1 VRKELLHGRFEELAA
16 REPGRTAL
24 VYAPEPG
31 VPRLELTYSELN
43 RRANQLARR
52 LREMGVGPEQRVAVS
67 VDRTPGMVVALLAI
81 LKAGGAYAPLDP
93 AYPRERLALLLEDT
107 HRGLTSPVLL
117 TQRHLLSNLPEPSS
131 CTRVLFLEK
140 EDSGEGADDSFDS
153 EAGSGNLAYLIFTS
167 GSTGRPKAVAIEHR
181 SAVAMVDWAR
191 GVFPPESLAG
201 VFASTSIN
209 FDLSVFEL
217 FVPLSLGGKIIL
229 GENALALARFS
240 AAAASEVTL
249 INTVPSAMAELLR
262 MNAMNPILPSVQV
275 VNLAGEPLRGVLAE
289 RIHALGTVEHLWN
302 LYGPSE
308 DTTYSTYA
316 EILPGSGEPS
326 IGRPLEGTSAY
337 VLDEQGRRIEGQPEP
352 GELLLAGAGLAR
364 GYLNRPELTAERFVP
379 DPFSAVRGE
388 RAYRTGDLVRWRP
401 DGELDYLGRID
412 HQVKIRGFRVELGEI
427 EAVLVSHPAVRD
439 TAVLAREDTP
449 GEKRLVAYVVPE
461 TPLTPPTPGTLLG
474 FLATRLPDPMLP
486 AAFVLLD
493 VMPLNPNGK
502 IDRGAL
508 VRIEPAYDRNRDRGG
523 REYVA
528 PQDPVQSALASIWA
542 EALGVERIGI
552 EDPFLELGGHSLL
565 GTRILLK
572 AREVFGVEV
581 PLRALFEA
589 STVKALAVR
598 IESGEPSQP
607 LTPIPWLPR
616 TGSVPQSYAQERLWF
631 LNQML
636 ENRAVCHMPYSV
648 RFEGDLDEPA
658 LERALQEIVRRH
670 EVLRTVFRQTDEG
683 ALQTVLPFEPIPLTR
698 TDLTGDAFARLSEV
712 ETRRPFDLERGP
724 VIRCELVRLGARE
737 HILLLNLHHIV
748 ADGWSMDVLARELV
762 ALYRGEPLPE
772 LPIQY
777 ADFSVWHREWLES
790 GVVERQA
797 AWWKET
803 LDGVP
808 KLLELP
814 LDRPRPPFQSF
825 RGTRI
830 RVALPRD
837 VDRPLRDLS
846 ARRGATPF
854 MALLAGFQ
862 ALFHRYSGQEDM
874 LVATPIANRLR
885 PEIEPL
891 IGFFTNTLVLRGRP
905 SEEVPFEAL
914 LEQARTTA
922 LGAYTHQDLPFD
934 KLVEELRVERSLS
947 HNTLAQAA
955 VTIQMPLP
963 RFSLPGLRVMVEE
976 RHPGATP
983 FDLFLALFEES
994 SEEKAG
1000 LAGFLEYSSDLFDA
1014 ATVERLAGQLA
1025 NLLRG
1030 AGSRPELPIA
1040 DLPLI
1045 SDAER
1050 EQLVATWND
1059 TATDYPRHALIH
1071 ELFAEQVRRAPD
1083 AEAMRSASGSM
1094 TYIELDARA
1103 EALAGRLRAAGI
1115 GPDRLV
1121 AFFLERSPEQIV
1133 ALLAILKAGGAY
1145 VPLDPSWPADRL
1157 AFVLSETAAPVVV
1170 TCGELRDR
1178 LADGG
1183 ARVLLIEESGPGL
1196 AHGPRPEQSDSDNLA
1211 FVLFTSGSTGRP
1223 KGVAVTHRNVAR
1235 LLKENWFADFRPGD
1249 VVLQFAPLAFDAS
1262 TLEVWGPL
1270 LSGGTIV
1277 VPPPHALS
1285 LDELGDAF
1293 LREKVTVLWLT
1304 AGLFHQMVE
1313 ARLDSFRGLRFL
1325 MAGGDVLSPPHV
1337 DRVLREIPGLVL
1349 MNGYGP
1355 TESTTFT
1362 TGHLMTGPPGA
1373 DGALPIGRPISNT
1386 QVYLLDRGLRLVP
1399 SGGLGELCIG
1409 GDGLARCYLNRPDLT
1424 AERFVPDPIGP
1435 PGGRLYRT
1443 GDLARYGHTGEIEFL
1458 GRIDQQVKI
1467 RGFRIEPGEIET
1479 TLCEHPAVG
1488 EASVVVQGEGA
1499 DKRLVAFLVGSETD
1513 LRPFLEKRLP
1523 AYMVPSAFAWLE
1535 ALPLNASGKVDRRV
1549 LAQTALMMN
1558 ERDLSAIS
1566 EPRTP
1571 TEEIVAGILAELLKR
1586 DRVGVD
1592 DDFFQL
1598 GGHSLLA
1605 TRLVS
1610 RLSTELGVRLS
1621 LRTVFE
1627 SPTVAGLA
1635 AALESSLAGERGID
1649 LPPILPHHHPSG
1661 EPMPP
1666 IPLSFAQERFW
1677 FLYQLDPASPMYN
1690 ISLSVRLTGRLSVP
1704 AMRAALQE
1712 IVRRHEILRTAYV
1725 SENSRAVQR
1734 VLPASRVSLAV
1745 ADLRGVP
1752 EAAREAEAV
1761 RLAKE
1766 EERLPY
1772 RLEEG
1777 RVTRFRLLRLDEKT
1791 WILILSVHH
1800 IASDGWSTS
1809 VLLNELADLYGARVE
1824 DRDLTLPELAVQ
1836 YSDVATWQR
1845 ERLQGE
1851 VLERL
1856 LAWWRETL
1864 AGAPERIELP
1874 TDRPRTAVASHR
1886 GATRN
1891 LALPAA
1897 VLERAQTLS
1906 RRLGATLFMTLLACF
1921 ETVLHRVTGQD
1932 DLLVGTPVAGRG
1944 RAETEPL
1951 IGCFINTLVLRSRSE
1966 SGTFRDLVKRVRAV
1980 ALGAYVH
1987 QDLPFEKLVE
1997 SLQVAR
2003 SLDRNPLFQVMF
2015 GLHSA
2020 PLEEPALP
2028 GLVLSLL
2035 DRDSDVSLFEVT
2047 LGLGEFRGEL
2057 LGGFQYSADLFDPST
2072 IERWSEHFRV
2082 ILEAAM
2088 DDPDHLVRD
2097 LPRIP
2102 EPERRQLLA
2111 EPPSEAP
2118 SQEDE
2123 ARRKEEQMEG
2133 LRNRVATREG
2143 ELSERRSGLSDQ
2155 KRAALAKLMKSK
2167 SAKLQSAEEA
2177 ARLTIP
2183 KRQGTG
2189 PALLS
2194 FGQERLW
2201 FLDRLELG
2209 TNLYNVTIAL
2219 RLDGRLDPDAFQR
2232 SLDEVVRRHEVLR
2245 TVFPEIDGGPKQVIL
2260 PPASLS
2266 LRQAD
2271 LRHVPADRRL
2281 AEVRTLVE
2289 QHDKM
2294 SFDLARGPVVR
2305 GVLARLEEDSRALV
2319 LTFHHI
2325 VCDGLSFNVLVRELG
2340 TLYNAFSQSRPSP
2353 LPELPIQYADY
2364 AEWQRERLQGESLAA
2379 QIDWWKSEL
2388 DGAPTN
2394 LELPTDSPRPPV
2406 PTSRGA
2412 GTWMSFPVELGSAVA
2427 ALRQKEGATSFM
2439 LLLAGFQA
2447 LLGRYTGQDDLLIGS
2462 PVADRPR
2469 QETEALIGFFVNTLV
2484 LRGRLSGPPGFR
2496 ALLARTR
2503 ENVLGAFAH
2512 QDLPFEKL
2520 VDEMGEGRD
2529 LSRTPLFQVSFSVQT
2544 AAAPG
2549 SAGMELPGLT
2559 LAPIEFEVTSAKFE
2573 LSVGLEEKPS
2583 GAIDAGIQF
2592 NADLFEAATAERLL
2606 RHYGVLLEGAL
2617 AEPDR
2622 GLEDLP
2628 LLTRDERRQ
2637 IQEEWAGRSVP
2648 FEDVRI
2654 HRLFQEQAARDPEA
2668 LAVVSDQSR
2677 ITYGELDQGAERLAA
2692 RLRGLGVGPETV
2704 VAVCLERSPE
2714 QVLAVLAVLKAGGA
2728 YLPLDPSNPAER
2740 LLYTLRD
2747 SGALAVLTREELARD
2762 LEPLPIP
2769 AICLDRDVAGAQHA
2783 VPLRSRDRVA
2793 GESLAYVIY
2802 TSGST
2807 GNPKGTEL
2815 RHSGLANLV
2824 DWHRRAYGL
2833 APDDRCA
2840 LLAGPGFDAS
2850 VWEIWP
2856 ALASGASLHVP
2867 PADIVASPPDLWAWM
2882 AKEGITVTFLPTPLA
2897 EAVMAEPVPERL
2909 ALRTIL
2915 TGGDRLL
2922 RRPRP
2927 EHPFTLVNHYGPTES
2942 TVVTNATEVGREG
2955 DRPPSIGRSIDNIRV
2970 FVVDRAFRP
2979 VPVGVPGELCVAG
2992 AGLARGYRHRPELT
3006 AAAFVPDPFGAPG
3019 GRLYRTGDLVRWL
3032 PDGDVEFL
3040 GRIDHQIKIRGFR
3053 IELGEIEAALVALP
3067 EVREAVVLVDQA
3079 AGENGEKHLVGF
3091 LTPREGESL
3100 PGLHALREALSARL
3114 PSYMVPSAF
3123 VALASM
3129 PLNASGKVDRKALA
3143 RTKPEPGPEGPE
3155 EKMEAVH
3162 LTPTQEMLAGIWSE
3176 LLGMERIRPSD
3187 DFFDLGGHSLLATRL
3202 VSRLREAF
3210 GVELPLRAVFQ
3221 TPRLDALARRVE
3233 EALHEA
3239 EGIGGIATPP
3249 ILPLSPEERG
3259 PWPPLSFAQERLWFL
3274 DRLEPGG
3281 VLYNVPS
3288 ALSATG
3294 RLDVAALEAAL
3305 NEIVRRHESLR
3316 TTFDQHEGQPF
3327 QAVAPELRVPVPVV
3341 DLTALPEERREAEGQ
3356 LALEA
3361 EAALPFDLLRG
3372 PLLRAML
3379 VRVGGDDW
3387 AMLLNMHHIVS
3398 DGWSVGVLTAEV
3410 AALYRAFLEGRPTPL
3425 PSLPVQ
3431 YADYAVWQRQWLR
3444 GDVLEAQT
3452 AYWRERLQGV
3462 RTVLDLPTDRP
3473 RPPVQSFRGGHRP
3486 VRLPAPVTQALRAV
3500 ARESRATLFMTLL
3513 AGLQAILH
3521 RYTGQEDIL
3530 VGSPVA
3536 NRTRSEVEG
3545 LIGFFVNALVL
3556 RGEFRSPAP
3565 QGITFRELL
3574 GRVRTA
3580 ALGAYAHQDLPFER
3594 LVDELKIERSLARNP
3609 VFQVVFTFNTPS
3621 RPLEL
3626 PGLVLAPLGTEGAS
3640 AKVDLLL
3647 GINEPE
3653 TGRSDTLEGSWEYS
3667 ADLFDPSTLDRLSD
3681 HMAILL
3687 RVAAEDQDRPLS
3699 ELPLLTASERDQILV
3714 QWNDTETLAADCCL
3728 HHLFEEWAER
3738 RPEAPAVIFDERTM
3752 TYGELDA
3759 RSERLAA
3766 RLRSLGIGGIGGIGP
3781 EELVGISLERGI
3793 ERIVAVLGVF
3803 KAGGAYI
3810 PLDPSH
3816 PRERL
3821 SWMLEDSRAR
3831 VLITESR
3838 LLDALPD
3845 HGAEVVCLDR
3855 DDWETS
3861 WDGQRVAGSV
3871 GLDHLA
3877 YVIYT
3882 SGSTGR
3888 PNGVLVRHGSAVNL
3902 IRRAVDHFGVGPE
3915 SRLLQSV
3922 SFSFDASVLE
3932 TWTALSS
3939 GAALCVVTQE
3949 TLLSGDALAAAIRRD
3964 GVTTAVLTPSVLNT
3978 LPQEDLPTLEVV
3990 SVGGESCPGEL
4001 ASRWSPPGSILR
4013 RLLNCYGPT
4022 ETTIYTTVHV
4032 CSGVYRKEPPIGRPV
4047 GGTRAYV
4054 LDFHGQPAPVG
4065 VPGAL
4070 WIGGTGL
4077 ARGYLNRP
4085 ELTAERFAPDPFG
4098 TQGERLYRTGD
4109 LARWNADGELEF
4121 LGRIDRQVKIR
4132 GLRIELGEIEAALGS
4147 HPRLR
4152 EYAVLVRD
4160 DGRGGKRLAGFV
4172 VPAPPVKG
4180 EEDLPPL
4187 TAQGLRDHLR
4197 GRLPDYMVPGS
4208 FTFLEALPRTPTDK
4222 IDRDALLG
4230 LDLASDD
4237 LLGVARV
4244 EPRDIVELELVWIW
4258 QEILGV
4264 PHVGVRDN
4272 FFEAGG
4278 HSLLAVR
4285 LMAQIHQR
4293 FGRELPL
4300 SILFQG
4306 GTVEEMATRIRG
4318 EATSEVPS
4326 SLVPIQP
4333 AGSRPPLF
4341 CVHPAGG
4348 DVLCFAALARHLG
4361 PDQPFYGFQSRGL
4374 TGSEAPLA
4382 RIEDMAV
4389 HYIEEMRRAQPQGP
4403 YRLGGWSL
4411 GGVVAFEMARQLRE
4425 QGDQVALLAILDS
4438 VPDLTAEAAG
4448 FQTDIDFLLDM
4459 AAYVE
4464 SLWGKNL
4471 GLTREDLEG
4480 MAPEAQLE
4488 ALVERLRGADF
4499 LPPGA
4504 GVEQLARILR
4514 VYKANANAAGV
4525 YEPRPYPGSLT
4536 LIRAADMPP
4545 PPPGSEGPLSEPDL
4559 GWSRVVEG
4567 SVEVLPVPGRHLTIL
4582 AEPYVEGL
4590 ARELEECLSKAGE
4603 TR

>member
-1 VRKELLHGRFEELAA
+1 MAMVQEAAAGPHPAQSAAVSGELLHGRFEELAA

-31 VPRLELTYSELN
+31 ASRLELTYAELN
-43 RRANQLARR
+43 RRANRLARR
-52 LREMGVGPEQRVAVS
+52 LRELGVGPEQRVAVS

-93 AYPRERLALLLEDT
+93 AYPRDRLALLLEDA
-107 HRGLTSPVLL
+107 HRGLSSPVLL
-117 TQRHLLSNLPEPSS
+117 TRRHLAANLPEPPPG
-131 CTRVLFLEK
+131 TRVLFLED
-140 EDSGEGADDSFDS
+140 EDREGGPDENLQSGAT
-153 EAGSGNLAYLIFTS
+153 SGNLAYLIFTS
-167 GSTGRPKAVAIEHR
+167 GSTGRPKAVAIGHR

-217 FVPLSLGGKIIL
+217 FVPLSLGGRVIL
-229 GENALALARFS
+229 GENALALARTP
-240 AAAASEVTL
+240 AASEVTL

-262 MNAMNPILPSVQV
+262 MNVVPPSVQV

-289 RIHALGTVEHLWN
+289 RIHALGTVGHLWN

-316 EILPGSGEPS
+316 EVLPGSGEPS

-337 VLDEQGRRIEGQPEP
+337 VLDERGRRIGEAGEP
-352 GELLLAGAGLAR
+352 GELLLAGSGLAR

-379 DPFSAVRGE
+379 DPFSTVPGE

-412 HQVKIRGFRVELGEI
+412 HQVKIRGFRIELGEI
-427 EAVLVSHPAVRD
+427 EAALVSHPAVRD
-439 TAVLAREDTP
+439 TAVVAREDTP
-449 GEKRLVAYVVPE
+449 GEKRLVAYVVSE
-461 TPLTPPTPGTLLG
+461 GEAATQGDLLD
-474 FLATRLPDPMLP
+474 FLAERLPDPMLP
-486 AAFVLLD
+486 AAFVFLD
-493 VMPLNPNGK
+493 DMPLNPNGK

-508 VRIEPAYDRNRDRGG
+508 ARIEPTYDRQHG

-528 PQDPVQSALASIWA
+528 PQDPVQSALAAIWA
-542 EALGVERIGI
+542 EALGTERVGV
-552 EDPFLELGGHSLL
+552 EDPFLEVGGHSLV

-572 AREVFGVEV
+572 VREVFGVEV
-581 PLRALFEA
+581 PLRVLFEA
-589 STVKALAVR
+589 STIKALAAR
-598 IESGEPSQP
+598 IESGEPSAALP
-607 LTPIPWLPR
+607 PIPRLER
-616 TGSVPQSYAQERLWF
+616 TGPVPQSYAQERLWF
-631 LNQML
+631 LSQML
-636 ENRAVCHMPYSV
+636 ENQAVYHMPYAV
-648 RFEGDLDEPA
+648 RFDGDLDEAA

-683 ALQTVLPFEPIPLTR
+683 ALQTVLRFEPAPLTR
-698 TDLTGDAFARLSEV
+698 IDLARDDFARHAADEAS
-712 ETRRPFDLERGP
+712 RPFDLEHGP
-724 VIRCELVRLGARE
+724 VFRYELVRLAPDE
-737 HILLLNLHHIV
+737 HVLLLNLHHIV
-748 ADGWSMDVLARELV
+748 GDGWSMDVMARELV
-762 ALYRGEPLPE
+762 ALYLRGWGEELPE

-777 ADFSVWHREWLES
+777 ADFSVWHRGWLES
-790 GVVERQA
+790 GVVERQV
-797 AWWKET
+797 AWWRET

-814 LDRPRPPFQSF
+814 LDRPRPQLQSF

-830 RVALPRD
+830 RVELPRD
-837 VDRPLRDLS
+837 LDRPLRDLS

-854 MALLAGFQ
+854 MTLVAAFQ
-862 ALFHRYSGQEDM
+862 ALLHRYTGQEDM
-874 LVATPIANRLR
+874 LIGTPIANRLR
-885 PEIEPL
+885 PEVEPL

-905 SEEVPFEAL
+905 SEEIPFEAL
-914 LEQARTTA
+914 LEQARSMA

-934 KLVEELRVERSLS
+934 KLVEELRIERSLS

-955 VTIQMPLP
+955 VTIQVPLP
-963 RFSLPGLRVMVEE
+963 RFSLPGLEVRMEE

-983 FDLFLALFEES
+983 FDLFLALFEE
-994 SEEKAG
+994 ETG
-1000 LAGFLEYSSDLFDA
+1000 LAGFLEYATDLFDA

-1030 AGSRPELPIA
+1030 ACARPELPIA

-1045 SDAER
+1045 GEAER
-1050 EQLVATWND
+1050 EQLVSGWNA
-1059 TATDYPRHALIH
+1059 TATDYPRYALIH
-1071 ELFAEQVRRAPD
+1071 EMFEEQVRRSPD

-1094 TYIELDARA
+1094 TYAELDARA
-1103 EALAGRLRAAGI
+1103 EVLAGRLRSAGI

-1121 AFFLERSPEQIV
+1121 CVFLERSPEQIV
-1133 ALLAILKAGGAY
+1133 ALLATLKAGGAY
-1145 VPLDPSWPADRL
+1145 VPLDPSLPADRI
-1157 AFVLSETAAPVVV
+1157 AFVIADTAPVVV
-1170 TCGELRDR
+1170 TRGDLRGR
-1178 LADGG
+1178 LPEGTSI
-1183 ARVLLIEESGPGL
+1183 LTMEEDGPGL
-1196 AHGPRPEQSDSDNLA
+1196 SHGPRPDSENLA

-1235 LLKENWFADFRPGD
+1235 LLKENWFADFQPGD

-1262 TLEVWGPL
+1262 TLEIWGPL
-1270 LSGGTIV
+1270 LIGGTV
-1277 VPPPHALS
+1277 VMPPPHALS

-1293 LREKVTVLWLT
+1293 LREKVTVMWLT
-1304 AGLFHQMVE
+1304 AGLFHQLVE
-1313 ARLDSFRGLRFL
+1313 ARPDSFRGLRFL

-1337 DRVLREIPGLVL
+1337 DRVLRENPGLVL

-1362 TGHLMTGPPGA
+1362 TGHLMTSPPGA
-1373 DGALPIGRPISNT
+1373 DAAVPIGRPISNT
-1386 QVYLLDRGLRLVP
+1386 RVYLLDRGLRLVP
-1399 SGGLGELCIG
+1399 AGGLGELCIG
-1409 GDGLARCYLNRPDLT
+1409 GDGLARGYLNRPDLT
-1424 AERFVPDPIGP
+1424 AERFVPDPLGP

-1443 GDLARYGHTGEIEFL
+1443 GDLARYRPTGEIEFL

-1479 TLCEHPAVG
+1479 TLCEHPAVA
-1488 EASVVVQGEGA
+1488 EASVVVQGEGS
-1499 DKRLVAFLVGSETD
+1499 DKHLVAFLVGAETD

-1523 AYMVPSAFAWLE
+1523 AYMVPSGFAWLE
-1535 ALPLNASGKVDRRV
+1535 ALPLNANGKVDRRV
-1549 LAQTALMMN
+1549 LAQTALRD
-1558 ERDLSAIS
+1558 ERPGDLI

-1571 TEEIVAGILAELLKR
+1571 TEELVAGILAELLKR
-1586 DRVGVD
+1586 DRIGVD
-1592 DDFFQL
+1592 DDFFDL

-1605 TRLVS
+1605 TRLIS
-1610 RLSTELGVRLS
+1610 RLSNELGVQLS

-1627 SPTVAGLA
+1627 APTVAGLA
-1635 AALESSLAGERGID
+1635 AALDSLLADERGIA
-1649 LPPILPHHHPSG
+1649 LPPILPRPRTG
-1661 EPMPP
+1661 EDL
-1666 IPLSFAQERFW
+1666 PLSFAQERLW
-1677 FLYQLDPASPMYN
+1677 FLYQLDPASPLYN
-1690 ISLSVRLTGRLSVP
+1690 ISLAVRLTGRLSVP
-1704 AMRAALQE
+1704 ALRAALQE
-1712 IVRRHEILRTAYV
+1712 IVRRHEVLRTAYAT
-1725 SENSRAVQR
+1725 ENGRAVQR
-1734 VLPASRVSLAV
+1734 VQAETAVTLPVS
-1745 ADLRGVP
+1745 DLRGLP
-1752 EAAREAEAV
+1752 ESLREAEAV

-1766 EERLPY
+1766 EEGLPY

-1777 RVTRFRLLRLDEKT
+1777 RVTRFRLLRLDDRAWVLT
-1791 WILILSVHH
+1791 LSVHH

-1809 VLLNELADLYGARVE
+1809 VLLGELADLYGRIVDPGDGRE
-1824 DRDLTLPELAVQ
+1824 PVLPPLPVQ
-1836 YSDVATWQR
+1836 YGDVAVWQR
-1845 ERLQGE
+1845 AWLQGE
-1851 VLERL
+1851 ALDRL
-1856 LAWWRETL
+1856 LAWWREAL
-1864 AGAPERIELP
+1864 AGAPEKIELP
-1874 TDRPRTAVASHR
+1874 TDRPQPAVVSHR
-1886 GATRN
+1886 GATRE
-1891 LALPAA
+1891 LTLPAA
-1897 VLERAQTLS
+1897 VLERAQALS

-1921 ETVLHRVTGQD
+1921 ETVLHRVSGQD

-1944 RAETEPL
+1944 RPETEPL
-1951 IGCFINTLVLRSRSE
+1951 IGCFINTLVLRSRE
-1966 SGTFRDLVKRVRAV
+1966 GPGTFRDLVRRVRTV

-2015 GLHSA
+2015 GLHNA

-2028 GLVLSLL
+2028 GLALSLL
-2035 DRDSDVSLFEVT
+2035 DRDSDVSLFDVT

-2082 ILEAAM
+2082 ILEAVM
-2088 DDPDHLVRD
+2088 DDPDRQVSD

-2102 EPERRQLLA
+2102 EPERRQVLGGEPA
-2111 EPPSEAP
+2111 EVSAAAA
-2118 SQEDE
+2118 SAEDE
-2123 ARRKEEQMEG
+2123 SQRKEEE
-2133 LRNRVATREG
+2133 LRNRVAAREG

-2155 KRAALAKLMKSK
+2155 KRAALAKLMKAK
-2167 SAKLQSAEEA
+2167 SAKLQAADEA
-2177 ARLTIP
+2177 PRLTIP
-2183 KRQGTG
+2183 RRVSAG
-2189 PALLS
+2189 PARLS

-2201 FLDRLELG
+2201 FLDRLQPG
-2209 TNLYNVTIAL
+2209 TSLYNVTIAL
-2219 RLDGRLDPDAFQR
+2219 RLDGRLDLDAFQR
-2232 SLDEVVRRHEVLR
+2232 SLDEVVRRNEVLR
-2245 TVFPEIDGGPKQVIL
+2245 TVFPEIDGNPKQVVH
-2260 PPASLS
+2260 PPSPLK

-2271 LRHVPADRRL
+2271 LRHVPGDRQL
-2281 AEVRTLVE
+2281 AAVRDLVE
-2289 QHDKM
+2289 QHDRT
-2294 SFDLARGPVVR
+2294 SFDLAHGPVVR
-2305 GVLARLEEDSRALV
+2305 GVLAHLAEDSWALI

-2340 TLYNAFSQSRPSP
+2340 ALYNAFSQGRPSP
-2353 LPELPIQYADY
+2353 LPDLPVQYADY
-2364 AEWQRERLQGESLAA
+2364 AEWQRERLQGEGLAGRL
-2379 QIDWWKSEL
+2379 DWWKREL
-2388 DGAPTN
+2388 DGAPTK
-2394 LELPTDSPRPPV
+2394 LELPTDRPRPPA
-2406 PTSRGA
+2406 PTNRGA
-2412 GTWMSFPVELGSAVA
+2412 SAWLSFPAGIGNAVT

-2439 LLLAGFQA
+2439 LLLAAFQA
-2447 LLGRYTGQDDLLIGS
+2447 LLGRYTGQDDLLVGS
-2462 PVADRPR
+2462 PVADRPLP
-2469 QETEALIGFFVNTLV
+2469 ETEALIGFFVNTLV
-2484 LRGRLSGPPGFR
+2484 LRGRLSGPPSFR
-2496 ALLARTR
+2496 GLLARTR
-2503 ENVLGAFAH
+2503 ESVLGAFAH

-2529 LSRTPLFQVSFSVQT
+2529 LVRTPLFQVSFSVQT
-2544 AAAPG
+2544 AAGPSGAL
-2549 SAGMELPGLT
+2549 ELPGLT
-2559 LAPIEFEVTSAKFE
+2559 LAPIDFEVTAAKFE
-2573 LSVGLEEKPS
+2573 LSVALEERPA
-2583 GAIDAGIQF
+2583 GEIVAGIQF
-2592 NADLFEAATAERLL
+2592 DIDLFEPATAERLL
-2606 RHYGVLLEGAL
+2606 RHYAILLEGAL
-2617 AEPDR
+2617 ADPDR
-2622 GLEDLP
+2622 SLEDLP
-2628 LLTRDERRQ
+2628 LLAEEERRQ
-2637 IQEEWAGRSVP
+2637 LLEDWAGVSLPV
-2648 FEDVRI
+2648 EDVRV
-2654 HRLFQEQAARDPEA
+2654 HRLIEQQAARNPDA
-2668 LAVVSDQSR
+2668 LAVVQGDSR
-2677 ITYGELDQGAERLAA
+2677 LSYGELDRGADRLAA
-2692 RLRGLGVGPETV
+2692 RLREMGAGPEKV
-2704 VAVCLERSPE
+2704 VAVCLERSPT

-2747 SGALAVLTREELARD
+2747 SGALAVLTSQELAGELEPAGVPALCLDALD
-2762 LEPLPIP
+2762 LEEG
-2769 AICLDRDVAGAQHA
+2769 DRIQVA
-2783 VPLRSRDRVA
+2783 VEP
-2793 GESLAYVIY
+2793 ENLAYVIY

-2815 RHSGLANLV
+2815 RHSGLSNLV
-2824 DWHRRAYGL
+2824 SWHRRAYGL
-2833 APDDRCA
+2833 TPDDRCA
-2840 LLAGPGFDAS
+2840 LLAGSGFDAS

-2882 AKEGITVTFLPTPLA
+2882 AEEGITITFLPTPLV
-2897 EAVMAEPVPERL
+2897 EAVLTEPVPERL
-2909 ALRTIL
+2909 VLRTIL

-2922 RRPRP
+2922 RRPRR
-2927 EHPFTLVNHYGPTES
+2927 EHPFDLVNHYGPTES
-2942 TVVTNATEVGREG
+2942 TVVTNAAVVLREG
-2955 DRPPSIGRSIDNIRV
+2955 DRPPTIGRSIENIRV
-2970 FVVDRAFRP
+2970 FVLDRAFRP
-2979 VPVGVPGELCVAG
+2979 VPVGVPGELCIAG

-3006 AAAFVPDPFGAPG
+3006 AVSFVPNPFGTPG
-3019 GRLYRTGDLVRWL
+3019 ERLYRTGDLVRWL

-3067 EVREAVVLVDQA
+3067 EIREAVVLVDQE
-3079 AGENGEKHLVGF
+3079 GGEKHLVAY
-3091 LTPREGESL
+3091 LTPREGQSL
-3100 PGLHALREALSARL
+3100 PALHALRETLAARL
-3114 PSYMVPSAF
+3114 PPYMVPSAF
-3123 VALASM
+3123 IALDAM
-3129 PLNASGKVDRKALA
+3129 PLNASGKVDRRALA
-3143 RTKPEPGPEGPE
+3143 RIKPEPQAE
-3155 EKMEAVH
+3155 ETGAVH
-3162 LTPTQEMLAGIWSE
+3162 LTSTEEMLAGIWSE
-3176 LLGMERIRPSD
+3176 LLGIERIRPSD

-3233 EALHEA
+3233 AALRDA
-3239 EGIGGIATPP
+3239 GGVAAPP
-3249 ILPLSPEERG
+3249 ILPLSAEERG

-3288 ALSATG
+3288 ALRATG
-3294 RLDVAALEAAL
+3294 RLDVAALAAAL
-3305 NEIVRRHESLR
+3305 NEIVRRHEALR
-3316 TTFDQHEGQPF
+3316 TTFDQHEGRPF
-3327 QAVAPELRVPVPVV
+3327 QAVAPELHVPVPVV
-3341 DLTALPEERREAEGQ
+3341 DLTALPGDRREAEAR
-3356 LALEA
+3356 LALSS
-3361 EAALPFDLLRG
+3361 EAAQPFDLHRG
-3372 PLLRAML
+3372 PLLRALL
-3379 VRVGGDDW
+3379 VRNGDEDW

-3398 DGWSVGVLTAEV
+3398 DGWSVGVLTAEM
-3410 AALYRAFLEGRPTPL
+3410 AALYRAFLDGRPSAL
-3425 PSLPVQ
+3425 PPLPVQ
-3431 YADYAVWQRQWLR
+3431 YADFAVWQRQWLR
-3444 GDVLEAQT
+3444 GEVLEAQI

-3462 RTVLDLPTDRP
+3462 RTVLDLPTDHP

-3486 VRLPAPVTQALRAV
+3486 MRLPAPVPQALREV
-3500 ARESRATLFMTLL
+3500 ARDSGATLFMVLL

-3609 VFQVVFTFNTPS
+3609 VYQVVFTFNTPAQ
-3621 RPLEL
+3621 PLEL
-3626 PGLVLAPLGTEGAS
+3626 PGLVLSPLGAEGAS

-3647 GINEPE
+3647 GITEPE
-3653 TGRSDTLEGSWEYS
+3653 IGRSDTLDGSWEYS
-3667 ADLFDPSTLDRLSD
+3667 ADLFDPSTIDRLSD

-3687 RVAAEDQDRPLS
+3687 GAAAGNPDRPLS

-3714 QWNDTETLAADCCL
+3714 QWNDTATSDFDIADCCL
-3728 HHLFEEWAER
+3728 HHLFEEQAKR
-3738 RPEAPAVIFDERTM
+3738 RPEAPAVIFDDRTM
-3752 TYGELDA
+3752 TYGELDE
-3759 RSERLAA
+3759 RSERLAG
-3766 RLRSLGIGGIGGIGP
+3766 RLRSLGVGP
-3781 EELVGISLERGI
+3781 EGLVGISLERGI
-3793 ERIVAVLGVF
+3793 ERIMAVLGVF

-3831 VLITESR
+3831 VLIIESR

-3845 HGAEVVCLDR
+3845 HDAETLCLDL
-3855 DDWETS
+3855 DDWEIEPRIS
-3861 WDGQRVAGSV
+3861 AGAGV
-3871 GLDHLA
+3871 GPDHLA

-3902 IRRAVDHFGVGPE
+3902 IRRAVEHFGVGPE

-3932 TWTALSS
+3932 TWTALST
-3939 GAALCVVTQE
+3939 GAALCVARQE
-3949 TLLSGDALAAAIRRD
+3949 TLLSGDALAAMIRRD
-3964 GVTTAVLTPSVLNT
+3964 GITTAVLTPSVLNS
-3978 LPQEDLPTLEVV
+3978 LPQEGMPTLEVV

-4001 ASRWSPPGSILR
+4001 ASRWSPPDSILR

-4047 GGTRAYV
+4047 GGSRAYV
-4054 LDFHGQPAPVG
+4054 LDFQGQPAPVG

-4070 WIGGTGL
+4070 WIGGAGL

-4085 ELTAERFAPDPFG
+4085 ELTAERFAPDPFALAEHP
-4098 TQGERLYRTGD
+4098 GERLYRTGD

-4121 LGRIDRQVKIR
+4121 LGRIDRQIKIR
-4132 GLRIELGEIEAALGS
+4132 GLRIELGEIEAALGT

-4160 DGRGGKRLAGFV
+4160 DGRGGKRLAAFV
-4172 VPAPPVKG
+4172 VPGPVLEG
-4180 EEDLPPL
+4180 DEDLPPL
-4187 TAQGLRDHLR
+4187 AAQDLREHLRD
-4197 GRLPDYMVPGS
+4197 RLPDYMVPGS

-4222 IDRDALLG
+4222 IDRDALLR
-4230 LDLASDD
+4230 LDPSADD
-4237 LLGVARV
+4237 HAGADFV
-4244 EPRDIVELELVWIW
+4244 EPRDVVELELVRIW
-4258 QEILGV
+4258 QEVLGV
-4264 PHVGVRDN
+4264 PRVGVRDN

-4278 HSLLAVR
+4278 HSLLAVK
-4285 LMAQIHQR
+4285 LMAQVQQR
-4293 FGRELPL
+4293 FGHELPL

-4306 GTVEEMATRIRG
+4306 GTVEEMAARLRAG
-4318 EATSEVPS
+4318 ESEEAS
-4326 SLVPIQP
+4326 TSLVPIQP
-4333 AGSRPPLF
+4333 SGSRPPLF

-4361 PDQPFYGFQSRGL
+4361 PDQPFFGFQSQGL
-4374 TGSEAPLA
+4374 AGAEPPLT
-4382 RIEDMAV
+4382 RIEDMAA
-4389 HYIEEMRRAQPQGP
+4389 HYVEEMRRQQPQGP
-4403 YRLGGWSL
+4403 YHLGGWSL

-4425 QGDQVALLAILDS
+4425 QGEEVALLAILDS

-4464 SLWGKNL
+4464 SLWGKSL
-4471 GLTREDLEG
+4471 GLTRADLESLD
-4480 MAPEAQLE
+4480 MEAQLE
-4488 ALVERLRGADF
+4488 VFAERLRGADF

-4514 VYKANANAAGV
+4514 VYKANANAAGA
-4525 YEPRPYPGSLT
+4525 YEPRPYPGGLT

-4545 PPPGSEGPLSEPDL
+4545 VSEGPLSEPDL
-4559 GWSRVVEG
+4559 GWGRVVQ
-4567 SVEVLPVPGRHLTIL
+4567 SPVEVVPVPGQHLTIL
-4582 AEPYVEGL
+4582 AEPHVGGL
-4590 ARELEECLSKAGE
+4590 ARELERYLSRRDE
-4603 TR
+4603 SQ

>member
-1 VRKELLHGRFEELAA
+1 MSMVQEAAAGPYPAQSGAVSGELLHERFEELAA

-31 VPRLELTYSELN
+31 APRLELTYAELN
-43 RRANQLARR
+43 RRANRLARR
-52 LREMGVGPEQRVAVS
+52 LRDLGVGPEQRVAVS

-93 AYPRERLALLLEDT
+93 AYPRDRLALLLEDA
-107 HRGLTSPVLL
+107 HRGLSSPVLL
-117 TQRHLLSNLPEPSS
+117 THRHLAANLPEPSPR
-131 CTRVLFLEK
+131 TRVLFLEE
-140 EDSGEGADDSFDS
+140 EDLDNGPAENLRSGAT
-153 EAGSGNLAYLIFTS
+153 SGNLAYLIFTS

-217 FVPLSLGGKIIL
+217 FVPLSLGGRVIL
-229 GENALALARFS
+229 GENALALARTP
-240 AAAASEVTL
+240 AASEVTL

-262 MNAMNPILPSVQV
+262 MKAVPTSVQV

-289 RIHALGTVEHLWN
+289 RIHALGTVGHLWN

-308 DTTYSTYA
+308 DTTYSTYS
-316 EILPGSGEPS
+316 EVLPGSGEPS

-337 VLDEQGRRIEGQPEP
+337 VLDEQGRRIQDVGEP

-379 DPFSAVRGE
+379 DPFSTVPGE

-412 HQVKIRGFRVELGEI
+412 HQVKIRGFRIELGEI
-427 EAVLVSHPAVRD
+427 EAALVSHPAVRD

-449 GEKRLVAYVVPE
+449 GEKRLVACVVPE
-461 TPLTPPTPGTLLG
+461 REAPTRGELLD
-474 FLATRLPDPMLP
+474 FLAARLPDPMLP
-486 AAFVLLD
+486 AAFVFLD
-493 VMPLNPNGK
+493 DMPLNPNGK

-508 VRIEPAYDRNRDRGG
+508 ARIEPVYDREHG

-528 PQDPVQSALASIWA
+528 PQDPVQSALAAIWA
-542 EALGVERIGI
+542 EALGTERVGV
-552 EDPFLELGGHSLL
+552 EDPFLELGGHSLV

-572 AREVFGVEV
+572 VREVFGVEV
-581 PLRALFEA
+581 PLRVLFEA
-589 STVKALAVR
+589 STVKTLASR
-598 IESGEPSQP
+598 IESGEPSESLP
-607 LTPIPWLPR
+607 PIPRLATSGP
-616 TGSVPQSYAQERLWF
+616 VPQSYAQERLWF
-631 LNQML
+631 LSQML
-636 ENRAVCHMPYSV
+636 ENQAVYHMPYAV
-648 RFEGDLDEPA
+648 RFDGDLDEGA

-683 ALQTVLPFEPIPLTR
+683 ALQTVLPFEPAPLR
-698 TDLTGDAFARLSEV
+698 RVDLARGELAAMSKDEA
-712 ETRRPFDLERGP
+712 RRPFDLEHGP
-724 VIRCELVRLGARE
+724 VFRYELVRLAPDE
-737 HILLLNLHHIV
+737 HVLLLNLHHIV
-748 ADGWSMDVLARELV
+748 GDGWSMDVLARELA
-762 ALYRGEPLPE
+762 ALYRGEILPE

-777 ADFSVWHREWLES
+777 ADFSVWHRAWLES
-790 GVVERQA
+790 GVVERQV

-814 LDRPRPPFQSF
+814 LDRPRPQLQSF

-830 RVALPRD
+830 RVELPRD

-854 MALLAGFQ
+854 MTLLAGFQ
-862 ALFHRYSGQEDM
+862 ALLHRYTGQEDM

-885 PEIEPL
+885 PEVEPL

-905 SEEVPFEAL
+905 SEELPFEVL
-914 LEQARTTA
+914 LEQARTMA

-934 KLVEELRVERSLS
+934 KLVEELHVERSLS

-955 VTIQMPLP
+955 VTIQVPLP
-963 RFSLPGLRVMVEE
+963 RFSLPGLQVRLEE
-976 RHPGATP
+976 RHPDATP
-983 FDLFLALFEES
+983 FDLFLALFEEES
-994 SEEKAG
+994 G
-1000 LAGFLEYSSDLFDA
+1000 LAGFLEYATDLFDA

-1030 AGSRPELPIA
+1030 ACARPELPIA

-1045 SDAER
+1045 GEAER
-1050 EQLVATWND
+1050 EQLVSAWNA

-1071 ELFAEQVRRAPD
+1071 EMFAEQVRRAPD
-1083 AEAMRSASGSM
+1083 AEAVRSASGSM
-1094 TYIELDARA
+1094 TYAELDARA
-1103 EALAGRLRAAGI
+1103 EALAGRLRAAGV

-1121 AFFLERSPEQIV
+1121 CVFLERSPEQIV
-1133 ALLAILKAGGAY
+1133 AVLAILKAGGAY
-1145 VPLDPSWPADRL
+1145 VPLDPSLPAERI
-1157 AFVLSETAAPVVV
+1157 AFVMGDAPAVV
-1170 TCGELRDR
+1170 TRRDLRGR
-1178 LADGG
+1178 LPTPP
-1183 ARVLLIEESGPGL
+1183 VLPSILLMEEDGPGRSD
-1196 AHGPRPEQSDSDNLA
+1196 GPRPDSENLA

-1235 LLKENWFADFRPGD
+1235 LLRENWFADFRPGD
-1249 VVLQFAPLAFDAS
+1249 VVLQIAPMAFDAS

-1270 LSGGTIV
+1270 LSGGTVV

-1293 LREKVTVLWLT
+1293 LREGVTVMWIT
-1304 AGLFHQMVE
+1304 AGLFHQLVE
-1313 ARLDSFRGLRFL
+1313 ARPDSFRGFRFL

-1337 DRVLREIPGLVL
+1337 DRVLRENPGLVL

-1362 TGHLMTGPPGA
+1362 TGHLMISPPGA

-1399 SGGLGELCIG
+1399 TGGLGELCIG
-1409 GDGLARCYLNRPDLT
+1409 GDGLARGYLNRPDLT
-1424 AERFVPDPIGP
+1424 AERFVPDPFGP

-1443 GDLARYGHTGEIEFL
+1443 GDLARYRSTGEIEFL

-1467 RGFRIEPGEIET
+1467 RGFRIEPGEIEA
-1479 TLCEHPAVG
+1479 TLCEHPAVA

-1499 DKRLVAFLVGSETD
+1499 DKRLVAVLVGSEAD

-1523 AYMVPSAFAWLE
+1523 SYMVPSAFSWLE
-1535 ALPLNASGKVDRRV
+1535 ALPLNANGKVDRRV
-1549 LAQTALMMN
+1549 LARTVLQD
-1558 ERDLSAIS
+1558 ERGRDLI

-1571 TEEIVAGILAELLKR
+1571 TEELVAGILAELLKR
-1586 DRVGVD
+1586 ERVGVD
-1592 DDFFQL
+1592 DDFFDL

-1610 RLSTELGVRLS
+1610 RLSTELGVQLS

-1627 SPTVAGLA
+1627 APTVAGLA
-1635 AALESSLAGERGID
+1635 AALDSSLADERGIG
-1649 LPPILPHHHPSG
+1649 LPPILPRHHGMG
-1661 EPMPP
+1661 EPL
-1666 IPLSFAQERFW
+1666 PLSFAQERLW

-1704 AMRAALQE
+1704 ALRAALQE
-1712 IVRRHEILRTAYV
+1712 IVRRHEVLRTAY
-1725 SENSRAVQR
+1725 STEDGRAVQR
-1734 VLPASRVSLAV
+1734 VQPAIAVTLAVGDLGGLPADV
-1745 ADLRGVP
+1745 
-1752 EAAREAEAV
+1752 REAEAV

-1777 RVTRFRLLRLDEKT
+1777 RVTRFRLLRLDEQA
-1791 WILILSVHH
+1791 WILTLSVHH

-1809 VLLNELADLYGARVE
+1809 VLLGELADLYGRLVE
-1824 DRDLTLPELAVQ
+1824 DHEPVLPELPVQ
-1836 YSDVATWQR
+1836 YGDVALWQR

-1851 VLERL
+1851 VLDRL
-1856 LAWWRETL
+1856 LAWWKEEL

-1874 TDRPRTAVASHR
+1874 TDRPRPAVASHR
-1886 GATRN
+1886 GATRELN
-1891 LALPAA
+1891 LPAA
-1897 VLERAQTLS
+1897 VLERAQALS

-1921 ETVLHRVTGQD
+1921 ETVLHRVSGQD

-1944 RAETEPL
+1944 RPETEAL
-1951 IGCFINTLVLRSRSE
+1951 IGCFINTLVLRSRRQEEGS
-1966 SGTFRDLVKRVRAV
+1966 FRELVKRVRAV

-1997 SLQVAR
+1997 GLHAAR
-2003 SLDRNPLFQVMF
+2003 GLDRNPLFQVMF
-2015 GLHSA
+2015 GLHNA

-2028 GLVLSLL
+2028 GLALSLL
-2035 DRDSDVSLFEVT
+2035 DRDSDVSLFDLT

-2088 DDPDHLVRD
+2088 DDPDRRVSD

-2102 EPERRQLLA
+2102 EPERRQVLVE
-2111 EPPSEAP
+2111 EPAQAP
-2118 SQEDE
+2118 AAAPVSPEDE
-2123 ARRKEEQMEG
+2123 ARRKEEE
-2133 LRNRVATREG
+2133 LRHRVAAREG

-2155 KRAALAKLMKSK
+2155 KRAALAKLMKAK
-2167 SAKLQSAEEA
+2167 SAKLQTADEA
-2177 ARLTIP
+2177 PRLTIP
-2183 KRQGTG
+2183 KRANAD
-2189 PALLS
+2189 PARLS

-2201 FLDRLELG
+2201 FLDRLEPG

-2219 RLDGRLDPDAFQR
+2219 RLDGRLDSGAFQL
-2232 SLDEVVRRHEVLR
+2232 SLGEVVRRHEVLR
-2245 TVFPEIDGGPKQVIL
+2245 TVFPEIEGGPKQVVL
-2260 PPASLS
+2260 PPAPLA

-2281 AEVRTLVE
+2281 AAVRELVE
-2289 QHDKM
+2289 QHDLL
-2294 SFDLARGPVVR
+2294 SFDLANGPVVR
-2305 GVLARLEEDSRALV
+2305 GVLASLDEDSRALI

-2340 TLYNAFSQSRPSP
+2340 ALYDAFSQGRPSP

-2364 AEWQRERLQGESLAA
+2364 AEWQRERLQGEGLAA
-2379 QIDWWKSEL
+2379 QLDWWRREL
-2388 DGAPTN
+2388 AGAPTK
-2394 LELPTDSPRPPV
+2394 LELPTDRPRPPL
-2406 PTSRGA
+2406 PTNRGA
-2412 GTWMSFPVELGSAVA
+2412 GTWMGFPAGIGNAVA
-2427 ALRQKEGATSFM
+2427 AVRQKEGATSFM
-2439 LLLAGFQA
+2439 LLLAAFQA
-2447 LLGRYTGQDDLLIGS
+2447 LLGRYSGQDDLLVGS
-2462 PVADRPR
+2462 PVADRPWP
-2469 QETEALIGFFVNTLV
+2469 ETETLIGFFVNTLV
-2484 LRGRLSGPPGFR
+2484 LRGRLAGPGGFR
-2496 ALLARTR
+2496 GLLARTR
-2503 ENVLGAFAH
+2503 ESVLGAFAH

-2520 VDEMGEGRD
+2520 VDELDEDRD
-2529 LSRTPLFQVSFSVQT
+2529 LSRTPLFQVSFAVQT
-2544 AAAPG
+2544 AAAPESG
-2549 SAGMELPGLT
+2549 GLQLPGLT
-2559 LAPIEFEVTSAKFE
+2559 LTPIDFEVNAAKFE
-2573 LSVGLEEKPS
+2573 LSVALEERPA
-2583 GAIDAGIQF
+2583 GEIVAGIQV
-2592 NADLFEAATAERLL
+2592 NADLFDLATAERLL
-2606 RHYGVLLEGAL
+2606 RHFAVLLEGAL
-2617 AEPDR
+2617 ADPDR
-2622 GLEDLP
+2622 SLEDLP
-2628 LLTRDERRQ
+2628 LLTPEERSQ
-2637 IQEEWAGRSVP
+2637 ILEDWAGVSVP
-2648 FEDVRI
+2648 FEDVPV
-2654 HRLFQEQAARDPEA
+2654 HRLFEKQAERNPDG
-2668 LAVVSDQSR
+2668 LAVIQENSR
-2677 ITYGELDQGAERLAA
+2677 LTYGELDRGADRLAA
-2692 RLRGLGVGPETV
+2692 RLRDLGVGPETV
-2704 VAVCLERSPE
+2704 AAVCLERSPA
-2714 QVLAVLAVLKAGGA
+2714 QVLAILAVLKAGGA

-2747 SGALAVLTREELARD
+2747 SGALAVLTSEELARELAPAGVPTVCLD
-2762 LEPLPIP
+2762 SEEDEKLPLP
-2769 AICLDRDVAGAQHA
+2769 RHG
-2783 VPLRSRDRVA
+2783 
-2793 GESLAYVIY
+2793 GEGRGEGEWDQSLAYVIY

-2815 RHSGLANLV
+2815 RHAGLANLV
-2824 DWHRRAYGL
+2824 AWHRRSYGL

-2882 AKEGITVTFLPTPLA
+2882 AEEGITITFLPTPLA

-2927 EHPFTLVNHYGPTES
+2927 EHPFALVNHYGPTES
-2942 TVVTNATEVGREG
+2942 TVVTNAVAVLREG
-2955 DRPPSIGRSIDNIRV
+2955 DRPPTIGRSIDNIRV
-2970 FVVDRAFRP
+2970 FILDRAFRP

-3019 GRLYRTGDLVRWL
+3019 ERLYRTGDLVRWL

-3053 IELGEIEAALVALP
+3053 IELGEIEATLVALP
-3067 EVREAVVLVDQA
+3067 EIREAVVLVDQQ
-3079 AGENGEKHLVGF
+3079 GGEKHLVAY
-3091 LTPREGESL
+3091 LTPREGETL
-3100 PGLHALREALSARL
+3100 PALHALRETLSSRL

-3123 VALASM
+3123 VALETL

-3143 RTKPEPGPEGPE
+3143 RIKPEPETE
-3155 EKMEAVH
+3155 ETGAVH
-3162 LTPTQEMLAGIWSE
+3162 LSPTEEMLAGIWSE
-3176 LLGMERIRPSD
+3176 LLGIERIRPSN

-3221 TPRLDALARRVE
+3221 TPRLDALALRVE
-3233 EALHEA
+3233 SALREA
-3239 EGIGGIATPP
+3239 GGVAAPP
-3249 ILPLSPEERG
+3249 VLPLSVEERG

-3288 ALSATG
+3288 ALRAIG

-3305 NEIVRRHESLR
+3305 NEIVRRHEALR

-3327 QAVAPELRVPVPVV
+3327 QAVAPELPVPVPVV
-3341 DLTALPEERREAEGQ
+3341 DLTALPEDRREAEAR

-3361 EAALPFDLLRG
+3361 EAAQSFDLQRG
-3372 PLLRAML
+3372 PLLRALL
-3379 VRVGGDDW
+3379 VRAGEEDW

-3398 DGWSVGVLTAEV
+3398 DGWSVGVLTGEV
-3410 AALYRAFLEGRPTPL
+3410 AALYRAFLEGRPSPL
-3425 PSLPVQ
+3425 LPLPVQ

-3444 GDVLEAQT
+3444 GEVLEAQT

-3486 VRLPAPVTQALRAV
+3486 VRLPAPVPQMLRAV
-3500 ARESRATLFMTLL
+3500 TRESGATLFMALL

-3556 RGEFRSPAP
+3556 RGEFRSSAP

-3574 GRVRTA
+3574 ARVRTA

-3609 VFQVVFTFNTPS
+3609 VYQVVFTFNTPS

-3626 PGLVLAPLGTEGAS
+3626 PGLVLSPLATEGAS

-3647 GINEPE
+3647 GITEPE

-3667 ADLFDPSTLDRLSD
+3667 ADLFDPSTVDRLSD
-3681 HMAILL
+3681 HMAILIG
-3687 RVAAEDQDRPLS
+3687 AAAAAPDRPLS

-3714 QWNDTETLAADCCL
+3714 QWNDTATLESEGCL
-3728 HHLFEEWAER
+3728 HHLFEEQAGR
-3738 RPEAPAVIFDERTM
+3738 RPEAPALIFDDRTI
-3752 TYGELDA
+3752 TYGELNA
-3759 RSERLAA
+3759 RSERLAG
-3766 RLRSLGIGGIGGIGP
+3766 RLRSLGIGP

-3845 HGAEVVCLDR
+3845 HHAEILCLDL
-3855 DDWETS
+3855 DDWES
-3861 WDGQRVAGSV
+3861 EPRVSASMGV
-3871 GLDHLA
+3871 GPDHLA

-3902 IRRAVDHFGVGPE
+3902 IRRAVGHFGVGTE

-3932 TWTALSS
+3932 TWTALST
-3939 GAALCVVTQE
+3939 GAALCVARQE
-3949 TLLSGDALAAAIRRD
+3949 TLLSGDALAAMIRRD
-3964 GVTTAVLTPSVLNT
+3964 GITTAVLTPSVLNS
-3978 LPQEDLPTLEVV
+3978 LPAEGMPTLEVV

-4001 ASRWSPPGSILR
+4001 ATRWSPPGSILR

-4022 ETTIYTTVHV
+4022 ETTIYTTVHD

-4047 GGTRAYV
+4047 GGSRAYV

-4070 WIGGTGL
+4070 WIGGAGL

-4098 TQGERLYRTGD
+4098 SRGERLYRTGD

-4152 EYAVLVRD
+4152 EYAVLVRE
-4160 DGRGGKRLAGFV
+4160 DGRGGKRLVAFV
-4172 VPAPPVKG
+4172 VPAPPIEG
-4180 EEDLPPL
+4180 DEDLPPL
-4187 TAQGLRDHLR
+4187 AAQDLREHLR

-4222 IDRDALLG
+4222 IDRDALLR
-4230 LDLASDD
+4230 LDPSADD
-4237 LLGVARV
+4237 HGGADFV
-4244 EPRDIVELELVWIW
+4244 EPRDVVELELVRIW

-4264 PHVGVRDN
+4264 PRVGVRDN

-4285 LMAQIHQR
+4285 LMAQVQQR

-4306 GTVEEMATRIRG
+4306 GTVEEMAARLRAG
-4318 EATSEVPS
+4318 ETGEDSS

-4333 AGSRPPLF
+4333 AGSRPLLF

-4374 TGSEAPLA
+4374 AGSEPPLT
-4382 RIEDMAV
+4382 RIEDMAA
-4389 HYIEEMRRAQPQGP
+4389 HYIEEMRRQQPQGP

-4411 GGVVAFEMARQLRE
+4411 GGVVSFEMARQLRE
-4425 QGDQVALLAILDS
+4425 QGEEVALLVILDS

-4464 SLWGKNL
+4464 SLWGRSL
-4471 GLTREDLEG
+4471 GLTRSDLESLDS
-4480 MAPEAQLE
+4480 EAQLE
-4488 ALVERLRGADF
+4488 VFAERLRGADF

-4514 VYKANANAAGV
+4514 VYKANANAAGL
-4525 YEPRPYPGSLT
+4525 YEPRPYPGGLT
-4536 LIRAADMPP
+4536 LVRAADMPP
-4545 PPPGSEGPLSEPDL
+4545 VAEGPLSEPDL
-4559 GWSRVVEG
+4559 GWGRIVQG
-4567 SVEVLPVPGRHLTIL
+4567 SVEVVPVPGQHLTIL

-4590 ARELEECLSKAGE
+4590 ARELERRLS
-4603 TR
+4603 RRDDSQ

>member
-1 VRKELLHGRFEELAA
+1 
-16 REPGRTAL
+16 
-24 VYAPEPG
+24 
-31 VPRLELTYSELN
+31 
-43 RRANQLARR
+43 
-52 LREMGVGPEQRVAVS
+52 
-67 VDRTPGMVVALLAI
+67 
-81 LKAGGAYAPLDP
+81 
-93 AYPRERLALLLEDT
+93 
-107 HRGLTSPVLL
+107 
-117 TQRHLLSNLPEPSS
+117 
-131 CTRVLFLEK
+131 
-140 EDSGEGADDSFDS
+140 
-153 EAGSGNLAYLIFTS
+153 
-167 GSTGRPKAVAIEHR
+167 
-181 SAVAMVDWAR
+181 
-191 GVFPPESLAG
+191 
-201 VFASTSIN
+201 
-209 FDLSVFEL
+209 
-217 FVPLSLGGKIIL
+217 
-229 GENALALARFS
+229 
-240 AAAASEVTL
+240 
-249 INTVPSAMAELLR
+249 
-262 MNAMNPILPSVQV
+262 
-275 VNLAGEPLRGVLAE
+275 
-289 RIHALGTVEHLWN
+289 
-302 LYGPSE
+302 
-308 DTTYSTYA
+308 
-316 EILPGSGEPS
+316 
-326 IGRPLEGTSAY
+326 
-337 VLDEQGRRIEGQPEP
+337 
-352 GELLLAGAGLAR
+352 
-364 GYLNRPELTAERFVP
+364 
-379 DPFSAVRGE
+379 
-388 RAYRTGDLVRWRP
+388 
-401 DGELDYLGRID
+401 
-412 HQVKIRGFRVELGEI
+412 
-427 EAVLVSHPAVRD
+427 
-439 TAVLAREDTP
+439 
-449 GEKRLVAYVVPE
+449 
-461 TPLTPPTPGTLLG
+461 
-474 FLATRLPDPMLP
+474 
-486 AAFVLLD
+486 
-493 VMPLNPNGK
+493 
-502 IDRGAL
+502 
-508 VRIEPAYDRNRDRGG
+508 
-523 REYVA
+523 
-528 PQDPVQSALASIWA
+528 
-542 EALGVERIGI
+542 
-552 EDPFLELGGHSLL
+552 
-565 GTRILLK
+565 
-572 AREVFGVEV
+572 
-581 PLRALFEA
+581 
-589 STVKALAVR
+589 
-598 IESGEPSQP
+598 
-607 LTPIPWLPR
+607 
-616 TGSVPQSYAQERLWF
+616 
-631 LNQML
+631 
-636 ENRAVCHMPYSV
+636 
-648 RFEGDLDEPA
+648 
-658 LERALQEIVRRH
+658 
-670 EVLRTVFRQTDEG
+670 
-683 ALQTVLPFEPIPLTR
+683 
-698 TDLTGDAFARLSEV
+698 
-712 ETRRPFDLERGP
+712 
-724 VIRCELVRLGARE
+724 
-737 HILLLNLHHIV
+737 
-748 ADGWSMDVLARELV
+748 
-762 ALYRGEPLPE
+762 LPE
-772 LPIQY
+772 LPLQY
-777 ADFSVWHREWLES
+777 ADFALWHREWLES
-790 GVVERQA
+790 GVVERQV
-797 AWWKET
+797 AWWKEA

-814 LDRPRPPFQSF
+814 LDRPRPSLQSF

-862 ALFHRYSGQEDM
+862 ALLHRYTGQEDM

-885 PEIEPL
+885 PEVEPL

-934 KLVEELRVERSLS
+934 KLVEELRVERSLG

-955 VTIQMPLP
+955 VTIQLPLP
-963 RFSLPGLRVMVEE
+963 RFSLPGLEVTVEE

-994 SEEKAG
+994 IEEKAG
-1000 LAGFLEYSSDLFDA
+1000 LAGFLEYASDLFDA
-1014 ATVERLAGQLA
+1014 ATVERLAEQLA

-1030 AGSRPELPIA
+1030 AVARPDLPIA
-1040 DLPLI
+1040 DLPLLGA
-1045 SDAER
+1045 AER
-1050 EQLVATWND
+1050 EQLVSVWND
-1059 TATDYPRHALIH
+1059 TATDYPRHALLH
-1071 ELFAEQVRRAPD
+1071 ELFDEQVRRAPD
-1083 AEAMRSASGSM
+1083 AEAVRSASGSM
-1094 TYIELDARA
+1094 TYAELNARA

-1115 GPDRLV
+1115 GPDRL
-1121 AFFLERSPEQIV
+1121 AGIFLERSPEQIV
-1133 ALLAILKAGGAY
+1133 VLLAILKAGGAY

-1157 AFVLSETAAPVVV
+1157 AFVLVDTAAMTAPVVV
-1170 TCGELRDR
+1170 TRGELRDG
-1178 LADGG
+1178 LPETG
-1183 ARVLLIEESGPGL
+1183 ARVVLIEEDGPGL
-1196 AHGPRPEQSDSDNLA
+1196 APGPRLEQPDSDNLA

-1223 KGVAVTHRNVAR
+1223 KGVAVTHRNVVR

-1249 VVLQFAPLAFDAS
+1249 VVLQFAPMAFDAS
-1262 TLEVWGPL
+1262 TVEIWGPL
-1270 LSGGTIV
+1270 LSGGTV
-1277 VPPPHALS
+1277 VMPPPHALS
-1285 LDELGDAF
+1285 LDELGDA
-1293 LREKVTVLWLT
+1293 LVREKVTVMWLT

-1313 ARLDSFRGLRFL
+1313 ARPDSFRGLRFL

-1337 DRVLREIPGLVL
+1337 DRVLRDNPGLTFL
-1349 MNGYGP
+1349 NGYGP

-1362 TGHLMTGPPGA
+1362 ACHLLTAPPGA

-1399 SGGLGELCIG
+1399 TGGLGELCIG
-1409 GDGLARCYLNRPDLT
+1409 GDGLVRGYLNRPDLT
-1424 AERFVPDPIGP
+1424 AERFVPDPFGP

-1443 GDLARYGHTGEIEFL
+1443 GDLARYRQTGEIEFL

-1467 RGFRIEPGEIET
+1467 RGFRIEPGEIEA
-1479 TLCEHPAVG
+1479 TLCEHPAVA

-1499 DKRLVAFLVGSETD
+1499 DKRLVAFLVGLVGSETD
-1513 LRPFLEKRLP
+1513 VRPFLEKRLP

-1535 ALPLNASGKVDRRV
+1535 ALPLNANGKVDRRA
-1549 LAQTALMMN
+1549 LAQMVLVE
-1558 ERDLSAIS
+1558 ERSHDLS

-1571 TEEIVAGILAELLKR
+1571 TEELIAGILAGLLKR
-1586 DRVGVD
+1586 DRVGVG
-1592 DDFFQL
+1592 DDFFDL

-1610 RLSTELGVRLS
+1610 RLSTELGVQLS

-1627 SPTVAGLA
+1627 APTVAGLA
-1635 AALESSLAGERGID
+1635 AAVESALAGEQGIG
-1649 LPPILPHHHPSG
+1649 LPPILPRPRRAG
-1661 EPMPP
+1661 ELL
-1666 IPLSFAQERFW
+1666 PLSFAQERLW
-1677 FLYQLDPASPMYN
+1677 FVYQLDPDSPQYN

-1704 AMRAALQE
+1704 AMGAALQE
-1712 IVRRHEILRTAYV
+1712 IVRRHEVLRTAY
-1725 SENSRAVQR
+1725 STEDGRAVQR
-1734 VLPASRVSLAV
+1734 VLPASTVMLAV
-1745 ADLRGVP
+1745 ADLRELPASV
-1752 EAAREAEAV
+1752 REAEAV

-1766 EERLPY
+1766 EERLPF
-1772 RLEEG
+1772 RLEQG
-1777 RVTRFRLLRLDEKT
+1777 DVTRFRLLQLDDQA
-1791 WILILSVHH
+1791 WILTLSVHH

-1809 VLLNELADLYGARVE
+1809 VLLDELAALYGRLA
-1824 DRDLTLPELAVQ
+1824 LPALPVQ
-1836 YSDVATWQR
+1836 YGDFALWQR
-1845 ERLQGE
+1845 EQLRGD
-1851 VLERL
+1851 VLDRL
-1856 LAWWRETL
+1856 LAWWREAL

-1874 TDRPRTAVASHR
+1874 TDRPRPAVASHR
-1886 GATRN
+1886 GATRDVT
-1891 LALPAA
+1891 LSMA
-1897 VLERAQTLS
+1897 VLERAQALS

-1921 ETVLHRVTGQD
+1921 ETVLHRLTGQD

-1944 RAETEPL
+1944 RAETERL
-1951 IGCFINTLVLRSRSE
+1951 IGCFINSLVLRSRSG
-1966 SGTFRDLVKRVRAV
+1966 SGTFRDLVKRVRSM
-1980 ALGAYVH
+1980 ALVAYVH

-1997 SLQVAR
+1997 GLHVAR

-2015 GLHSA
+2015 GLHNA

-2028 GLVLSLL
+2028 GLALSLL
-2035 DRDSDVSLFEVT
+2035 DRDSDVSLFDVT

-2057 LGGFQYSADLFDPST
+2057 LGGFQYDADLFDPST

-2088 DDPDHLVRD
+2088 DDPDRLVSD

-2102 EPERRQLLA
+2102 EPERRQILA
-2111 EPPSEAP
+2111 EEPAETPPASE
-2118 SQEDE
+2118 EDE
-2123 ARRKEEQMEG
+2123 ARRKEED
-2133 LRNRVATREG
+2133 LRNRVAARQG

-2155 KRAALAKLMKSK
+2155 KRAALAKLMKSR
-2167 SAKLQSAEEA
+2167 SAKLQTAEDA
-2177 ARLTIP
+2177 PRHTIP
-2183 KRQGTG
+2183 RRQGTG

-2194 FGQERLW
+2194 SGQERLW
-2201 FLDRLELG
+2201 FLDRLEPG

-2245 TVFPEIDGGPKQVIL
+2245 TVFPEVDGGPKQVIL
-2260 PPASLS
+2260 PPAPLV
-2266 LRQAD
+2266 LREVD
-2271 LRHVPADRRL
+2271 LGGVPAESRG
-2281 AEVRTLVE
+2281 AAVRALVE
-2289 QHDKM
+2289 QHDHQ

-2305 GVLARLEEDSRALV
+2305 GVLARLSEDSRALV

-2325 VCDGLSFNVLVRELG
+2325 ICDGLSFNVLVRELG
-2340 TLYNAFSQSRPSP
+2340 ALYSAFSQGRPSP

-2364 AEWQRERLQGESLAA
+2364 AEWQRERLREDGLAD
-2379 QIDWWKSEL
+2379 QLSWWRREL

-2394 LELPTDSPRPPV
+2394 LELPTDRPRPPV
-2406 PTSRGA
+2406 PTNRGA
-2412 GTWMSFPVELGSAVA
+2412 GTWLSFPAGPGTALA
-2427 ALRQKEGATSFM
+2427 ALRQQEGATSFM
-2439 LLLAGFQA
+2439 LLLAAFQA
-2447 LLGRYTGQDDLLIGS
+2447 LLGRYTGQDDLLVGS

-2469 QETEALIGFFVNTLV
+2469 PETEALIGFFVNTLV
-2484 LRGRLSGPPGFR
+2484 LRGRLAGPPSFR
-2496 ALLARTR
+2496 ELLARTR

-2512 QDLPFEKL
+2512 QDVPFEKL
-2520 VDEMGEGRD
+2520 VDELGEGRD

-2544 AAAPG
+2544 GAG
-2549 SAGMELPGLT
+2549 SAGGSTGMELPGLT

-2592 NADLFEAATAERLL
+2592 NADLFEPATAERLL

-2622 GLEDLP
+2622 SLEDLP
-2628 LLTRDERRQ
+2628 LLTPEERRQ
-2637 IQEEWAGRSVP
+2637 ILEEWAGLPVP
-2648 FEDVRI
+2648 FEDVRV
-2654 HRLFQEQAARDPEA
+2654 HRLFQQQAARNPEA
-2668 LAVVSDQSR
+2668 LAVASDHGR
-2677 ITYGELDQGAERLAA
+2677 LTYGELDQGAERLAA
-2692 RLRGLGVGPETV
+2692 RLRALGVGPETV

-2714 QVLAVLAVLKAGGA
+2714 QVLAILAVLKAGGA
-2728 YLPLDPSNPAER
+2728 YLPIDPSNPAER
-2740 LLYTLRD
+2740 VVYTLRD

-2762 LEPLPIP
+2762 LEPLPIQ
-2769 AICLDRDVAGAQHA
+2769 AIYLDQGVAGGQPAA
-2783 VPLRSRDRVA
+2783 SLRSRDRVA

-2824 DWHRRAYGL
+2824 AWHRRAYDL
-2833 APDDRCA
+2833 TPDDRCA

-2867 PADIVASPPDLWAWM
+2867 PADIVASPPDLWIWIAD
-2882 AKEGITVTFLPTPLA
+2882 EGITITFLPTPLA

-2927 EHPFTLVNHYGPTES
+2927 EHPFVLVNHYGPTES
-2942 TVVTNATEVGREG
+2942 TVVTNAVPVEKEG
-2955 DRPPSIGRSIDNIRV
+2955 ARPPTIGRSIDNVRV
-2970 FVVDRAFRP
+2970 FLVDRAFRP
-2979 VPVGVPGELCVAG
+2979 VPAGVPGELCVAG

-3019 GRLYRTGDLVRWL
+3019 DPGGRLYRTGDLARWL

-3040 GRIDHQIKIRGFR
+3040 GRIDHQVKIRGFR

-3067 EVREAVVLVDQA
+3067 EVRDAVVLVDQE
-3079 AGENGEKHLVGF
+3079 GGEKHLVAY
-3091 LTPREGESL
+3091 LTPREGEAL
-3100 PGLHALREALSARL
+3100 PALHALRETLSARL
-3114 PSYMVPSAF
+3114 PPYMVPSAF
-3123 VALASM
+3123 VALESL
-3129 PLNASGKVDRKALA
+3129 PLNSSGKVDRKALA
-3143 RTKPEPGPEGPE
+3143 RIKPEPEGPE
-3155 EKMEAVH
+3155 GETEAVR
-3162 LTPTQEMLAGIWSE
+3162 LTPTEEMLAGIWTE
-3176 LLGMERIRPSD
+3176 LLGVERIRPAD

-3221 TPRLDALARRVE
+3221 TPRLDALAQRVE
-3233 EALHEA
+3233 EALRESSGVA
-3239 EGIGGIATPP
+3239 APP
-3249 ILPLSPEERG
+3249 ILPLSAGERG

-3288 ALSATG
+3288 ALRATG
-3294 RLDVAALEAAL
+3294 ALDVAALEAAL
-3305 NEIVRRHESLR
+3305 DEIVRRHEALR
-3316 TTFDQHEGQPF
+3316 TTFDQHEGEPF
-3327 QAVAPELRVPVPVV
+3327 QVVAPALRMSIPMV
-3341 DLTALPEERREAEGQ
+3341 DLSALPEERRQAEGQ

-3361 EAALPFDLLRG
+3361 EAARPFDLLRG
-3372 PLLRAML
+3372 PLLRALL
-3379 VRVGGDDW
+3379 VRTAGDDW
-3387 AMLLNMHHIVS
+3387 SMLLNMHHIVS

-3410 AALYRAFLEGRPTPL
+3410 AAFYSAFLDGRPSSL
-3425 PSLPVQ
+3425 PPLPVQ
-3431 YADYAVWQRQWLR
+3431 YADYAIWQRQWLR

-3452 AYWRERLQGV
+3452 SYWRERLQGV

-3486 VRLPAPVTQALRAV
+3486 VRLPAPMPQRLRSA
-3500 ARESRATLFMTLL
+3500 ARESGATLFMALL

-3556 RGEFRSPAP
+3556 RGEFRSSAP

-3574 GRVRTA
+3574 GRVRAA

-3647 GINEPE
+3647 GITEPE
-3653 TGRSDTLEGSWEYS
+3653 SGRSDALEGSWEYS
-3667 ADLFDPSTLDRLSD
+3667 ADLFDPSTLDRLSE

-3687 RVAAEDQDRPLS
+3687 GAAAEDPDRPLS
-3699 ELPLLTASERDQILV
+3699 ELPLLAASERGQILV
-3714 QWNDTETLAADCCL
+3714 QWNDTAAPEADCCL
-3728 HHLFEEWAER
+3728 HHLFEDWARR
-3738 RPEAPAVIFDERTM
+3738 RPEAPAVIFDEATL

-3759 RSERLAA
+3759 RSERLAG
-3766 RLRSLGIGGIGGIGP
+3766 RLRSLGIGP

-3793 ERIVAVLGVF
+3793 ERTVAVLGVF
-3803 KAGGAYI
+3803 KAGGAYV

-3855 DDWETS
+3855 DDWKEQAVEERIS
-3861 WDGQRVAGSV
+3861 SGSGV
-3871 GLDHLA
+3871 GPDHLA

-3902 IRRAVDHFGVGPE
+3902 ICQAVGHFGVEPE

-3939 GAALCVVTQE
+3939 GAALCVARQE
-3949 TLLSGDALAAAIRRD
+3949 TLLSGDALAAMIRRD
-3964 GVTTAVLTPSVLNT
+3964 GITVAVLTPSVLNS
-3978 LPQEDLPTLEVV
+3978 LPQEGMPALEVV

-4001 ASRWSPPGSILR
+4001 ASRWSPPGSTLR

-4022 ETTIYTTVHV
+4022 ETTIYTTVHI

-4047 GGTRAYV
+4047 GGTCAYV
-4054 LDFHGQPAPVG
+4054 FDFHGQPAPVG

-4160 DGRGGKRLAGFV
+4160 DGRGGKRLAAFV
-4172 VPAPPVKG
+4172 VPAPPIQG
-4180 EEDLPPL
+4180 EEDLPPV
-4187 TAQGLRDHLR
+4187 TAQDLREHLR

-4208 FTFLEALPRTPTDK
+4208 FAFLEALPRTPTDK
-4222 IDRDALLG
+4222 IDRDALLR
-4230 LDLASDD
+4230 LDPAADD
-4237 LLGVARV
+4237 HAGIGGAERV
-4244 EPRDIVELELVWIW
+4244 EPRDVVELELVRIW
-4258 QEILGV
+4258 QEVLGV
-4264 PHVGVRDN
+4264 PRVGVRDN

-4285 LMAQIHQR
+4285 LMAQIQQR
-4293 FGRELPL
+4293 FGKELPL

-4306 GTVEEMATRIRG
+4306 GTVEEMAARLRG
-4318 EATSEVPS
+4318 EGSAEGVPS

-4333 AGSRPPLF
+4333 AGSRPPF
-4341 CVHPAGG
+4341 FSVHPAGG

-4361 PDQPFYGFQSRGL
+4361 ADQPFYGFQSRGL
-4374 TGSEAPLA
+4374 APGAAPDA
-4382 RIEDMAV
+4382 RIEDMAA
-4389 HYIEEMRRAQPQGP
+4389 HYIGEMRRVQPQGP

-4425 QGDQVALLAILDS
+4425 QGDEVALLVILDS

-4448 FQTDIDFLLDM
+4448 FQTDVDFLLDM
-4459 AAYVE
+4459 SAYVE
-4464 SLWGKNL
+4464 SLWGRSL
-4471 GLTREDLEG
+4471 GLTRADLEG
-4480 MAPEAQLE
+4480 LEPETQLGTF
-4488 ALVERLRGADF
+4488 AERLRGADF

-4514 VYKANANAAGV
+4514 VYKANANAAGF

-4536 LIRAADMPP
+4536 LIRAADMPAVA
-4545 PPPGSEGPLSEPDL
+4545 EGPLSEPDL
-4559 GWSRVVEG
+4559 GWGRVVRG
-4567 SVEVLPVPGRHLTIL
+4567 SVEVLPVPGQHLTIL

-4590 ARELEECLSKAGE
+4590 ARELERCLSGIDK
-4603 TR
+4603 TQ